1 MQAVRIIEQITA
13 DKEQRRVVP
22 AYATFLEVYE
32 LYEGSM
38 AQMIRELDLAISE
51 ELITEGSTINDKYYR
66 RMTQKDIIVCD
77 IDGTI
82 SVVGERLKYLHQTP
96 VDWDT
101 FYNDCF
107 EDEPITEMCALVE
120 AMFQQGYKI
129 IFLTGRRASVECK
142 TRDWINKHLPK
153 LNGCYT
159 LLMRNNGDHRHDVEV
174 KPEKLQQSLTQGAF
188 ERIAFILEDR
198 NSMVA
203 KWREMGL
210 RCLQVA
216 EGEF

>member
-1 MQAVRIIEQITA
+1 MQAIELIEQITA
-13 DKEQRRVVP
+13 EKAQRRVVP
-22 AYATFLEVYE
+22 TYATFLEI
-32 LYEGSM
+32 LGRYEGPM
-38 AQMIRELDLAISE
+38 TRLIEELEEAIAE
-51 ELITEGSTINDKYYR
+51 ELISEGDTINDKYYR
-66 RMTQKDIIVCD
+66 RMRQKDIIICD

-82 SVVGERLKYLHQTP
+82 SVVGERLKYLQQQP
-96 VDWDT
+96 VDWET

-107 EDEPITEMCALVE
+107 EDEPIEEICTLVE
-120 AMFQQGYKI
+120 AMFSQGYKI
-129 IFLTGRRASVECK
+129 IFLTGRRASVEGK
-142 TRDWINKHLPK
+142 TRAWINNYLPK

-159 LLMRNNGDHRHDVEV
+159 LLMRDDGDHRHDVET
-174 KPEKLQQSLTQGAF
+174 KPERLTQSLTQGAL

-203 KWREMGL
+203 KWREMGF